1 MKWKLKE
8 EPEGVAFEIDSM
20 LYKRSLD
27 ELAEVLYKIF
37 CQLDLTTKS
46 TPNPTA
52 PYSESGNLN
61 KLEISH
67 GHK

>member
-8 EPEGVAFEIDSM
+8 EPERVAFEIDSM

-27 ELAEVLYKIF
+27 ESAEVLYTVF
-37 CQLDLTTKS
+37 CQLELKNKS
-46 TPNPTA
+46 TLNPTA

>member
-8 EPEGVAFEIDSM
+8 EPERVAFEIDSM
-20 LYKRSLD
+20 LYKVLVE
-27 ELAEVLYKIF
+27 ELAEVLYKVF
-37 CQLDLTTKS
+37 CQLELKTKS
-46 TPNPTA
+46 NPNPTA